1 MSLISTLLS
10 LVTGLLGSVL
20 KPVFTL
26 LGSLGL

>member
-1 MSLISTLLS
+1 MLISTLLN
-10 LVTGLLGSVL
+10 LLTGLLGSLL